1 MEGDKGG
8 GDGSCLFVGVS
19 TGEVDGEGLA
29 GESSTIALSLS
40 APVNASKAL
49 IQKFGGGGLGGAS
62 FFGSFPYAK
71 QDSTNVEP
79 PSPYPPHEYSVARK
93 TQSHRCSRSDC
104 LQPQVSG

>member
-62 FFGSFPYAK
+62 FFGSFPMRSRI
-71 QDSTNVEP
+71 QQTLNLRVHILHTNILWRE
-79 PSPYPPHEYSVARK
+79 
-93 TQSHRCSRSDC
+93 
-104 LQPQVSG
+104 